1 MNVVLRRELLLREI
15 IILKSSAWVVAK
27 GLVVNKNFQE
37 DNIECEFLKGTM
49 ELWVGEGVTTFK
61 RP

>member
-1 MNVVLRRELLLREI
+1 M
-15 IILKSSAWVVAK
+15 VAK

-61 RP
+61 RLWNETDNDILYSLHPKIIRTNK